1 MRPHFLSLT
10 HLCYSCSFYTLIYQ
24 NHRNKTDGPNKDLEP
39 LLYLHDIKPHYQA
52 LYCNMYIRRYFLV
65 SHIQRMI
72 RTSISHRSVLIRSLQ
87 IALKNYSCRASCSCR
102 SCSYTHT
109 DKFRQNSP
117 FPKRRQSSRFP
128 RMRSAAQD
136 FHRRQNT

>member
-72 RTSISHRSVLIRSLQ
+72 RTSRPRRSVFIRSLRT
-87 IALKNYSCRASCSCR
+87 ALKNYSCRAF
-102 SCSYTHT
+102 YI
-109 DKFRQNSP
+109 FLYP
-117 FPKRRQSSRFP
+117 AVFAVPVLLLARREYRALYSL
-128 RMRSAAQD
+128 
-136 FHRRQNT
+136 QNTNRIE